1 MSVFCGKSLK
11 LEFCPR
17 VRLPIPSDVS
27 LKRSAVPSPV
37 WSGKAHVLLLV
48 KRFTKHGL
56 DVLGRATLDPVRVD
70 RHQWQAPQCS
80 TVFNRLKRVAKD
92 FLDARKRARV
102 GCADANLRGSVL
114 EHLLDLNARK
124 STDLRGRGFER
135 VKAPDPIDAKN
146 LPISRVCAATCTR
159 RRSDCPPVIIST
171 MRLGLVSG
179 GPVMNGNS
187 PIYPTTTEFDYAK
200 GWIAPTIQMGILM
213 SHPLS
218 SPDPRP
224 FRSHA

>member
-11 LEFCPR
+11 LGFCLR

-27 LKRSAVPSPV
+27 LKKPAVPSPV

-56 DVLGRATLDPVRVD
+56 DVLGRATLDPVQVD
-70 RHQWQAPQCS
+70 RHQWQAPQCL
-80 TVFNRLKRVAKD
+80 TAFNRLKRVAKD

-124 STDLRGRGFER
+124 PTDLRGRGFER
-135 VKAPDPIDAKN
+135 VK
-146 LPISRVCAATCTR
+146 
-159 RRSDCPPVIIST
+159 
-171 MRLGLVSG
+171 
-179 GPVMNGNS
+179 
-187 PIYPTTTEFDYAK
+187 
-200 GWIAPTIQMGILM
+200 GWIAPTIQMVSSKLLSTNRDEYAQVTETGTPARSRVPQIAWSNILVK
-213 SHPLS
+213 SQGKCRARH
-218 SPDPRP
+218 RRRFT
-224 FRSHA
+224 FRKWSAYIG